1 MNPLTRRSFLG
12 LGFGLAAA
20 ATLGAAPRARAQ
32 APFRIAMVQWRGDT
46 DVDRGL
52 RDYLARA
59 GVAVEY
65 SVHNAAQ
72 DRAALAAIVQ
82 EVKAA
87 RPDLV
92 YAFSTEGAL
101 GVAGRT
107 DADPALHVTDI
118 PVVFAAVGDPLSA
131 GLVHGLPL
139 SGRNVTGVIHLAPVT
154 VQFETL
160 VRLFAPRRLAV
171 LYNAA
176 ETYGRGAVAELRRVA
191 AAAGVE
197 LVVESPTD
205 ADGTPRRELIEP
217 ALDRLAASLPDALFL
232 PSTSFFIPLAEML
245 TEAAVARG
253 LPTFSANEPMIRRG
267 KAMAGLVSS
276 FYEVGQFAGYKV
288 ERILAGGAAP
298 GEVPVEALSRFSL
311 LINMAAARELQV
323 YPPITMLRYAEV
335 IHGGA

>member
-1 MNPLTRRSFLG
+1 MTLLTRRSFLG
-12 LGFGLAAA
+12 LAA
-20 ATLGAAPRARAQ
+20 ATAGCALAAKPARA
-32 APFRIAMVQWRGDT
+32 AKPHRIAMVQWRGDT
-46 DVDRGL
+46 DVDRGM

-59 GVAVEY
+59 GLPVEY
-65 SVHNAAQ
+65 SVYNAAQ

-82 EVKAA
+82 QVKAA
-87 RPDLV
+87 RPDLI

-101 GVAGRT
+101 GVAGAIG
-107 DADPALHVTDI
+107 ADPAAHVTDI

-131 GLVHGLPL
+131 NLVHGMPL
-139 SGRNVTGVIHLAPVT
+139 SGRNVTGVIHLAPVK

-160 VRLFAPRRLAV
+160 ASLFAPRRLAV

-176 ETYGRGAVAELRRVA
+176 ETYGRGAVAELRAVA
-191 AAAGVE
+191 EAAGVE

-205 ADGTPRRELIEP
+205 ADGKPHQELIAP
-217 ALDRLAASLPDALFL
+217 ALDRLAASQPDALYL

-276 FYEVGQFAGYKV
+276 FYEVGQFAGHKV
-288 ERILAGGAAP
+288 ERILAGGQSPA
-298 GEVPVEALSRFSL
+298 EVPVEALSRFSL

-335 IHGGA
+335 IHGV